1 MKRKKKLK
9 PTKARSAKS
18 SARPS
23 RKSPAR
29 AKSAIKHSG
38 KTHKSKR
45 AKPSRKTHPDF
56 IDSLVAASAAAL
68 HLPTDPAWLAG
79 IKFNL
84 QLILKHAALVDEF
97 QLPDDADPA
106 PVFHA

>member
-9 PTKARSAKS
+9 PAKARSAKS
-18 SARPS
+18 SARLS
-23 RKSPAR
+23 RKGPAR
-29 AKSAIKHSG
+29 AKRAARLSG
-38 KTHKSKR
+38 KSHKSKR
-45 AKPSRKTHPDF
+45 TKPSRKTHPDF

-84 QLILKHAALVDEF
+84 RLVLKHAALVDEF
-97 QLPDDADPA
+97 PLPDDEDPA